1 MMLSKSTEY
10 AIRALV
16 FVQLQNLEQ
25 KRPGVNEI
33 AKEIEAPVA
42 FSAKILHILTTHKL
56 LHSMKGRGGGFFFTD
71 NQTDLT
77 FYDVILAMEGDGI
90 FTECAIGLKSCSD
103 ENPCP
108 IHGEYEK
115 VREQL
120 LSMSMNETILSMAQR
135 IMEGEAVLNRI
146 NAPRITN

>member
-16 FVQLQNLEQ
+16 FIQLQNMSE

-56 LHSMKGRGGGFFFTD
+56 LHSMKGRGGGFYFPD
-71 NQTDLT
+71 NETDLT
-77 FYDVILAMEGDGI
+77 VYDVILVLEGDGI
-90 FTECAIGLKSCSD
+90 FTECAIGLKTCSD

-120 LSMSMNETILSMAQR
+120 LRMSKNETIHSMAKR
-135 IMEGEAVLNRI
+135 ILEGEAVLNRI
-146 NAPRITN
+146 NTLR

>member
-1 MMLSKSTEY
+1 MLSKSTEY

-16 FVQLQNLEQ
+16 FIQLQNMSE

-56 LHSMKGRGGGFFFTD
+56 LNSMKGRGGGFFFTG
-71 NQTDLT
+71 NKTDLT
-77 FYDVILAMEGDGI
+77 VYDVILTMEGDGI
-90 FTECAIGLKSCSD
+90 FTECAIGLKNCSD

-108 IHGEYEK
+108 IHGEFEK
-115 VREQL
+115 IRDQFLL
-120 LSMSMNETILSMAQR
+120 LSKNETIHSMALR
-135 IMEGEAVLNRI
+135 IMQGEAVLNRI
-146 NAPRITN
+146 Y